1 MTAARSYAFGPGLRL
16 RITGTPGVLEHFDAE
31 YGSAAV
37 PEGEDVQLE
46 LVFAD
51 ALDRNGGDVLIRG
64 GHKTVGWQ
72 VALSSADADPLRA
85 CVRLSGIPRSFG
97 LSLVQG
103 YFLEPL
109 LSVAASR
116 TGLVLLPS
124 AAVAVDGQ
132 ALLLVGRSRTGKSS
146 LSVRA
151 AAAGRPVLGDDQ
163 ILLDDSGRCGSF
175 PRRLRFYSDL
185 RETAPA
191 AHARLPRSVRTALTL
206 RRILKL
212 VTRGFAAPPVR
223 VPLSLFGPPPPQ
235 VPLPL
240 SRIAV
245 IRSSSSVAE
254 LETAELATDR
264 AVEEALDVLAEQR
277 FQLAAAGDP
286 DWHDALAETIERER
300 AILALAFADRPVL
313 GVSVPDQWGAPRA
326 IAALA
331 DLLGTER
338 AATRDHDSRDRR
350 G

>member
-1 MTAARSYAFGPGLRL
+1 MTAARSYAFTPELRL
-16 RITGTPGVLEHFDAE
+16 RITGEPGVLGHFDAE
-31 YGSAAV
+31 YGPAAV
-37 PEGEDVQLE
+37 SDTENVRLE
-46 LVFAD
+46 LVFGD
-51 ALDRNGGDVLIRG
+51 ALEGCGESVVRG

-103 YFLEPL
+103 YFVEPL

-116 TGLVLLPS
+116 TRLVLLPS
-124 AAVAVDGQ
+124 AAVAVNGR
-132 ALLLVGRSRTGKSS
+132 ALLLVGRSGTGKSS

-151 AAAGRPVLGDDQ
+151 AAAGRAVLGDDQ
-163 ILLDDSGRCGSF
+163 ILLDDSGRCWSF

-206 RRILKL
+206 RKVLKV

-223 VPLSLFGPPPPQ
+223 VPLSLLGPPPPEA
-235 VPLPL
+235 PLPL
-240 SRIAV
+240 TQIVMIR
-245 IRSSSSVAE
+245 RSSVGAE
-254 LETAELATDR
+254 LETAELTTDQ
-264 AVEEALDVLAEQR
+264 AVAEALDVLADQR
-277 FQLAAAGDP
+277 AQLAAAGDSGW
-286 DWHDALAETIERER
+286 DDALAATIERER
-300 AILALAFADRPVL
+300 EILALALADRPVL
-313 GVSVPDQWGAPRA
+313 GVSVPAGWSASRA

-338 AATRDHDSRDRR
+338 AATPGRGARDRR
-350 G
+350 D

>member
-1 MTAARSYAFGPGLRL
+1 VIAARSYAFGPGLRL
-16 RITGTPGVLEHFDAE
+16 RITGEPAVLDHFDAE

-46 LVFAD
+46 LAFGD
-51 ALDRNGGDVLIRG
+51 ALDRNGEDLLIRG

-72 VALSSADADPLRA
+72 VALSSADADPLRT
-85 CVRLSGIPRSFG
+85 CVHLSGRPRSFG

-124 AAVAVDGQ
+124 AAVAVNGE

-163 ILLDDSGRCGSF
+163 ILLDDSGRCASF

-223 VPLSLFGPPPPQ
+223 VPLSLFGLPPPQ

-240 SRIAV
+240 IRIAV
-245 IRSSSSVAE
+245 IRRSSSVAE

-286 DWHDALAETIERER
+286 DWQDALAETIERER
-300 AILALAFADRPVL
+300 AILALAFADCPVL
-313 GVSVPDQWGAPRA
+313 GVSVPDQWSAPRA

-338 AATRDHDSRDRR
+338 AATRDDEPGDRR